1 MNILTLLLNNTLTQ
15 GLRYILLF
23 LRRPPLLV
31 SSIIFPSLL
40 LVFFYMMFSGAV
52 LRYEQQEYIQR
63 LLPGIL
69 VSSALL
75 GSIPTA
81 VSLQAEINTVI
92 FERIRS
98 MPILWMSM
106 PLGIVF
112 YEVARVLISSIFL
125 ILIGLI
131 LGFSFKIAPLSLTSF
146 MITLI
151 FVPLTLSWFSLII
164 AMINNSPELL
174 TILLNILFLFAIF
187 GSLSMAPLSAFPE
200 WIQPLISHNPV
211 SVFSEAMRLTALG
224 KEYSESLLTV
234 IIYSVILLSI
244 AVPVT
249 CYFFSRKCKA
259 A

>member
-1 MNILTLLLNNTLTQ
+1 MNILSLLFNNTLTQ
-15 GLRYILLF
+15 VLRYILRF
-23 LRRPPLLV
+23 LRIPPLFV
-31 SSIIFPSLL
+31 SSIIFPGLL

-81 VSLQAEINTVI
+81 VSLQIEINTVM
-92 FERIRS
+92 FQRIRS
-98 MPILWMSM
+98 MPILWMSI

-112 YEVARVLISSIFL
+112 YEAIRVLISSVFL
-125 ILIGLI
+125 ILIGLT
-131 LGFSFKIAPLSLTSF
+131 LGFSFKIAPLPLTSF

-164 AMINNSPELL
+164 AMINNSTELL
-174 TILLNILFLFAIF
+174 TILLNILFLLVIF
-187 GSLSMAPLSAFPE
+187 GSQSMAPLNAFPE
-200 WIQPLISHNPV
+200 WIQPLIFHNPV
-211 SVFSEAMRLTALG
+211 SVFSETMRLAALG

-244 AVPVT
+244 VVPVT
-249 CYFFSRKCKA
+249 CYVFSRKCKA

>member
-15 GLRYILLF
+15 AIRYILRF
-23 LRRPPLLV
+23 LRKPPLLV
-31 SSIIFPSLL
+31 SSIIFPGLL
-40 LVFFYMMFSGAV
+40 LIFFYMMFSGAV

-69 VSSALL
+69 VSSALF

-81 VSLQAEINTVI
+81 VNLQTEINTVI
-92 FERIRS
+92 FQRIRS
-98 MPILWMSM
+98 MPILWMSI
-106 PLGIVF
+106 PFGIIF
-112 YEVARVLISSIFL
+112 YEVTRVLISSIFL

-131 LGFSFKIAPLSLTSF
+131 LGFSFKIALLSLTCF

-151 FVPLTLSWFSLII
+151 FIPLTLSWFSLII

-174 TILLNILFLFAIF
+174 TVLLNILFLFVIF
-187 GSLSMAPLSAFPE
+187 GSLSMAPLNAFPE

-224 KEYSESLLTV
+224 KEYSESLFTV
-234 IIYSVILLSI
+234 IIYSVIFLSI

-249 CYFFSRKCKA
+249 CYVFSRKFRA